1 MASNSARSNLALL
14 RSRAR
19 DMRYP
24 PASSMRNTLTDP
36 AKLLL
41 IIPAGTTLA
50 ARTILRPV
58 LFDPATPPTAP
69 ALLEL
74 APAQTPEGL
83 LCQKGNANAT
93 PAWIDGF
100 ACVPVNTA
108 SENIEAGVINADYIG
123 QLVAL
128 AFNFG
133 RIVWKGDEQIMRTV
147 SLGDMQ
153 RREIADAISPS
164 NAAAGP
170 TGGMAGAFQAACGAP
185 GRPVYITP
193 GYVWTGRASCD
204 FYIETLVP
212 IANTGAGNTN
222 DLAFMIYVYGQWI
235 LNIDPLQNDT
245 QAVVLGG
252 TAGPQAGTCD
262 DAGVSALEQ
271 SHARAAAPQIAAAQ
285 TVQANAM
292 TTAARTRTV
301 GGR

>member
-24 PASSMRNTLTDP
+24 PASSMRNSLTDP

-41 IIPAGTTLA
+41 IIPAGTTWTG
-50 ARTILRPV
+50 RVQLRPV
-58 LFDPATPPTAP
+58 LFDPTVVATAP

-100 ACVPVNTA
+100 AFVPVNTV
-108 SENIEAGVINADYIG
+108 SEAIAAGVVTTDF
-123 QLVAL
+123 L
-128 AFNFG
+128 AISTAELFDFG
-133 RIVWKGDEQIMRTV
+133 RIIWKGDEQIMRTV

-153 RREIADAISPS
+153 RRETADAISPS

-170 TGGMAGAFQAACGAP
+170 TGGMAGLFQAACGAP
-185 GRPVYITP
+185 GRPVYSTP
-193 GYVWTGRASCD
+193 GYVWTGRASAD
-204 FYIETLVP
+204 FYVETLAP
-212 IANTGAGNTN
+212 IVNGSTV
-222 DLAFMIYVYGQWI
+222 DLLFMIYVYGQWI